1 MTSQDDPQHV
11 NWLRTLNWT
20 RFAVIALV
28 YLIMYELFELLK
40 IKRIRKASFHFKH
53 SSVLPH
59 QSLSHPNKK
68 AARRGF
74 GIARRNYWVGQ
85 NKQGS

>member
-1 MTSQDDPQHV
+1 MTSQDDQQHV

-28 YLIMYELFELLK
+28 YLIMYELFEP
-40 IKRIRKASFHFKH
+40 H

-68 AARRGF
+68 TARRGF
-74 GIARRNYWVGQ
+74 GIARRDYWVGQ